1 MRGQNEM
8 HVHTSQDGQLERGNE
23 LLVGQEKRRG
33 DPDRTP
39 RQIDRGQ
46 KDQNQLIDLLVRP
59 GDDRARRRS
68 AARQLLTRRA
78 CPHRLFA
85 GRK

>member
-1 MRGQNEM
+1 M
-8 HVHTSQDGQLERGNE
+8 HVHTSQDGELERGNE

-59 GDDRARRRS
+59 GDDRARSGPATIVR
-68 AARQLLTRRA
+68 AADSWLVSS
-78 CPHRLFA
+78 
-85 GRK
+85 